1 MKFAAVLAAAA
12 SLAAV
17 SSALAADPAPPPSG
31 LQWLKAKDGRIVD
44 ETGAPVILRGMGL
57 GGWMLQEGYMLR
69 LSKLGQEHVIR
80 GRIAAL
86 VGPERE
92 AAIHTAWLDNH
103 TTKADIDYMAAA
115 GFNSVRL
122 PMHYALLTLP
132 ADQEPAPGADT
143 WKDDGFRRIDE
154 LLAWTKAAGMHL
166 ILDLHAAPGGQG
178 NDLAISDRD
187 PEKPSLWESPE
198 NQRKTIALWRKLAER
213 YKDEPAVAA
222 YDVLNEP
229 NWDFDG
235 PATKNGCADEKQD
248 LLWDL
253 QRRITAA
260 IREVDQ
266 RHLVII
272 EGNCWGNN
280 YKGMG
285 KPWDGNMALSFHKY
299 WNRND
304 QASVEPILKL
314 REETG
319 LPVWLGES
327 GENSNVW
334 FADAIRLV
342 EGHGIGWAFWPLKK
356 IGFNQPLEITVGPDY
371 DAVAAALTGEAK
383 TPVPADKAYAVLMK
397 LASHDVRFENNTS
410 HPDVLDAMLRQ
421 PHDGSVRPFRPHRIT
436 ARGGAIAAV
445 DYDLGPIG
453 KAYWDRDAANYH
465 VATGGERTL
474 WNNGRTARNDGVDI
488 APDGKGVT
496 DFTAGEWLRYT
507 VTADRAGVYAVTI
520 AGQGPMTVSANG
532 GAAVRSGG
540 TAALQGGTNSLIL
553 RSEGAAVVTS
563 ITLKPTTPKPLP

>member
-12 SLAAV
+12 SLLAV
-17 SSALAADPAPPPSG
+17 STALAAEPAPPPG
-31 LQWLKAKDGRIVD
+31 PQWLKAQGDRIID
-44 ETGAPVILRGMGL
+44 ETGAPVVLRGMGL

-80 GRIAAL
+80 ARIAAL
-86 VGPERE
+86 VGPQRE

-132 ADQEPAPGADT
+132 VDQEPVPGADT
-143 WKDDGFRRIDE
+143 WKEDGFKRIDD
-154 LLAWTKAAGMHL
+154 LLAWTKANGMHL

-187 PEKPSLWESPE
+187 PAKPSLWDSPE

-213 YKDEPAVAA
+213 YKDEPAIAA

-229 NWDFDG
+229 NWDFDRKASG
-235 PATKNGCADEKQD
+235 NGCADEKQD
-248 LLWDL
+248 LLWDV

-266 RHLVII
+266 RHLMII

-280 YKGMG
+280 YKGLG
-285 KPWDGNMALSFHKY
+285 KPWDANMALSFHKY

-314 REETG
+314 REQTG

-356 IGFNQPLEITVGPDY
+356 IGFNQPLEVQVGPDY
-371 DAVAAALTGEAK
+371 DAVVATLTGEAK
-383 TPVPADKAYAVLMK
+383 TPVPADQAYAVLMK
-397 LASHDVRFENNTS
+397 LASRDVRFENNLR

-421 PHDGSVRPFRPHRIT
+421 PHDDATRPFKPHRVT
-436 ARGGAIAAV
+436 AKGGTIAAV
-445 DYDLGPIG
+445 DYDLGVIG
-453 KAYWDRDAANYH
+453 KAYWDTDAANYH
-465 VATGGERTL
+465 VATGADRTL

-488 APDGKGVT
+488 APDGQSVT

-507 VTADRAGVYAVTI
+507 VTAERAGAYAVRI
-520 AGQGPMTVSANG
+520 DGQGAMTLTANS

-540 TAALQGGTNSLIL
+540 TVHLLAGTNVLVL
-553 RSEGAAVVTS
+553 RSDGAAAVTS
-563 ITLKPTTPKPLP
+563 IKLKPTTPTPLP

>member
-12 SLAAV
+12 SLLAV
-17 SSALAADPAPPPSG
+17 SSAVAAGSAPPPG
-31 LQWLKAKDGRIVD
+31 PQWLKAKDGRIVD

-92 AAIHTAWLDNH
+92 AAIHAAWLDNH

-132 ADQEPAPGADT
+132 ADQEPVPGVDT
-143 WKDDGFRRIDE
+143 WKEEGFRRIDD

-187 PEKPSLWESPE
+187 PAKPSLWEAPE
-198 NQRKTIALWRKLAER
+198 NQRKTIALWKKLADR
-213 YKDEPAVAA
+213 YKDEPAIAA

-229 NWDFDG
+229 NWDFDM
-235 PATKNGCADEKQD
+235 PATKNGCGDEKQA
-248 LLWDL
+248 LLWDF
-253 QRRITAA
+253 QRRVTAA

-304 QASVEPILKL
+304 EAALEPFLKL
-314 REETG
+314 REQTG

-342 EGHGIGWAFWPLKK
+342 ESHGIGWAFWPLKK
-356 IGFNQPLEITVGPDY
+356 IGFNQPLQVEVGPDY
-371 DAVAAALTGEAK
+371 DAVAATLTGEAK
-383 TPVPADKAYAVLMK
+383 TPVSADKAYAVLMK
-397 LASHDVRFENNTS
+397 LASRDVRLTNNTP
-410 HPDVLDAMLRQ
+410 HPDVIDAMLRQ
-421 PHDGSVRPFRPHRIT
+421 PHDDSARPFKPYRIT
-436 ARGGAIAAV
+436 AKGGSISAV

-453 KAYWDRDAANYH
+453 RAYWDQDAANYH

-474 WNNGRTARNDGVDI
+474 WNNGRAYRNDGVDI
-488 APDGKGVT
+488 APDGKRIT

-507 VTADRAGVYAVTI
+507 VNAERAGTYAVKI
-520 AGQGPMTVSANG
+520 VGQGPMTVSANG
-532 GAAVRSGG
+532 GAGVTSGG
-540 TAALQGGTNSLIL
+540 TVRLLAGTNVLVL
-553 RSEGAAVVTS
+553 RSDGAAEATS
-563 ITLKPTTPKPLP
+563 LTLNPLP